1 MQKGILF
8 TFIMSCLLLTGL
20 QAQSVDLQ
28 FADSQNGCANGQYCV
43 DIEVRSLDGAD
54 LLGSSSIRFSYDP
67 NVIYFEGSSSL
78 GTTNGAY
85 TSVNFDDDAASIN
98 AECTSSGG
106 GTGITPYAEH
116 AFDGMI
122 AGEFLLTFVLLDP
135 TIFAASACPSIAN
148 DWETVAEVCFDVL
161 DANGDPNI
169 QFSGTENGFPTD
181 FTGTVFSNDM
191 DDPVNKY
198 NNGTFTGTN
207 TSFTTLCTNT
217 CPVSL
222 YVPGPVASNTYSAS
236 NDVYSDGNVNSGANV
251 TYQAENYVELQPN
264 FDVPINTDFSAIIA
278 PCVP

>member
-8 TFIMSCLLLTGL
+8 TFIMSCLLWTEL

-28 FADSQNGCANGQYCV
+28 FADSQNGCAIGQYCV

-54 LLGSSSIRFSYDP
+54 FLGSSSIRFSYDP
-67 NVIYFEGSSSL
+67 SVIYFEGSSAL
-78 GTTNGAY
+78 GTTNGVY
-85 TSVNFDDDAASIN
+85 TSVNFDNDAATIN
-98 AECTSSGG
+98 AECTG
-106 GTGITPYAEH
+106 GTGATPYGEH

-122 AGEFLLTFVLLDP
+122 SGDFLITFVLLNP
-135 TIFAASACPSIAN
+135 TIFSVSACPSIAN

-161 DANGDPNI
+161 DANGDPNL

-181 FTGTVFSNDM
+181 LTGTVFCNDE
-191 DDPVNKY
+191 DDPINKY
-198 NNGTFTGTN
+198 DNGTFTGMN
-207 TSFTTLCTNT
+207 TSFTDACTNI

-222 YVPGPVASNTYSAS
+222 YVPGLIASNTYSAS
-236 NDVYSDGNVNSGANV
+236 NDVHSDGNVNNGANV
-251 TYQAENYVELQPN
+251 TFQGGNYVELQPD